1 MDKTSIAPQME
12 VGMCVFALFCSA
24 GCSVLLCL
32 GIARLHLVVWTG
44 LKFPDMRGTGADSGH
59 VW

>member
-1 MDKTSIAPQME
+1 
-12 VGMCVFALFCSA
+12 MCVFALFCSA

-44 LKFPDMRGTGADSGH
+44 LKFPDMSGTGADSGH